1 MEQKNNNQMI
11 ITVILLIAFIGLVG
25 YLIWDKTNQ
34 PAFNQDNSETK
45 IKELESKVQN
55 YEKQLYEKES
65 SNPIIK
71 KSELD
76 ELSELLSGSYEYGK
90 ELNSDNCQGMSRE
103 ESYFA
108 SYSFNSDQTVTFRKG
123 QNCGGISE
131 GTGKYYFNKNE
142 VIVIDEECIAMQ
154 PANCITT
161 FKLQFKDHKLYETKE
176 GFTFELQKAKMIQ

>member
-1 MEQKNNNQMI
+1 MESKNNSQTI

-34 PAFNQDNSETK
+34 PTFNQDNSETK
-45 IKELESKVQN
+45 VKELESKVQN
-55 YEKQLYEKES
+55 YEKQLAEKEKE
-65 SNPIIK
+65 NPVIK

-76 ELSELLSGSYEYGK
+76 ELNELLSGTYVYGEEVK
-90 ELNSDNCQGMSRE
+90 TDNCIGMSSE
-103 ESYFA
+103 ERYHA
-108 SYSFNSDQTVTFRKG
+108 TITFNPDKTVTFRKG

-131 GTGKYYFNKNE
+131 GTGKFYFNKNE

-161 FKLQFKDHKLYETKE
+161 FKLQFKDHKLYETQE
-176 GFTFELQKAKMIQ
+176 GYTFELQKAKMIQ